1 MLDATQRSCSAG
13 PSPRPLLLPEAGA
26 PGAAEARSDE
36 SAVHPLAS
44 TLPNPEYWPRSRAA
58 WTSFFFAIVTSCG
71 ASGGAGA
78 LGSQHQASS
87 WSRGQHQVMGV
98 LRGDSGACQ
107 PAHREGGAGSCICT
121 LQRWSPVFHTCSCRQ
136 GRGGVQQSTCS
147 RILGIATAVQ
157 LEPASHKPAHK
168 LQGFQLA
175 GHPKQTAFTP
185 NANYIDQRWVN
196 VNCQLTGLETHLRPL
211 LQALQHEGQAGSR

>member
-1 MLDATQRSCSAG
+1 MLAATQRSCSAV
-13 PSPRPLLLPEAGA
+13 PSPPPLLLPEAGA
-26 PGAAEARSDE
+26 PEAAEARSDE

-98 LRGDSGACQ
+98 MRGDSGACGLS
-107 PAHREGGAGSCICT
+107 A
-121 LQRWSPVFHTCSCRQ
+121 SPQGRRCRQ
-136 GRGGVQQSTCS
+136 
-147 RILGIATAVQ
+147 LYLHLATVV
-157 LEPASHKPAHK
+157 PRVPH
-168 LQGFQLA
+168 LQ
-175 GHPKQTAFTP
+175 
-185 NANYIDQRWVN
+185 
-196 VNCQLTGLETHLRPL
+196 
-211 LQALQHEGQAGSR
+211 LQAGWGRRTAEHMQQDLGHCNSCTA